1 MKLNINH
8 KNLLDIINLHY
19 KSYYPIKSFVSKED
33 FLSIVNN
40 YKTKN
45 NLFFPMPIYLNI
57 SEIPA
62 CLNFHAIDIIVKI
75 KTLKDKYN
83 N

>member
-1 MKLNINH
+1 MKLKINH

-19 KSYYPIKSFVSKED
+19 NSYYPIKNFVSKKD

-45 NLFFPMPIYLNI
+45 NLFFPIPIYINI
-57 SEIPA
+57 S
-62 CLNFHAIDIIVKI
+62 
-75 KTLKDKYN
+75 
-83 N
+83 